1 MKIYFK
7 EILGLINNIKINQKR
22 AEENIGQEFRLKKID
37 KTWNYFINEIK
48 QNELISEKHK
58 KVCKIL
64 NYTKH
69 LLTVASAVTGRVLI
83 SSFSSLFGIPVGITS
98 SAITR
103 KSSVITAGQ

>member
-48 QNELISEKHK
+48 QN
-58 KVCKIL
+58 VCKIL

-103 KSSVITAGQ
+103 KISVTTAGQ